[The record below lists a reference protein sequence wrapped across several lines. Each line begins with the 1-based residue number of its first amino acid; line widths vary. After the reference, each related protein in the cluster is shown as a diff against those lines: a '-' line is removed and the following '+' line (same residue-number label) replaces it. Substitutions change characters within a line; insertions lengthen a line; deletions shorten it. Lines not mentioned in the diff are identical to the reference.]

1 MNLYITLFLVVRACF
16 YYRGGFGFVLLRGF
30 SSLEVSLIFAFY
42 IWGPD
47 DLVRHLCP
55 EMFFPVLYI
64 YGIQSI
70 SFKIDFASL
79 CGAMA
84 WAGCLVH
91 PANHA
96 NLMPQHN
103 LVSGSMA
110 AQINSPTLRILKVVE
125 KIRLGNLKK
134 IEQAKTNMKQIGC
147 HFWGTFWHLSDTIKS
162 INIPILQGPKNMVF
176 HFFQCRKR
184 MKKTKNNKI
193 G

>member
-103 LVSGSMA
+103 LVAGSMA
-110 AQINSPTLRILKVVE
+110 AVQSISSSWVVWNQQSHFQNHPESGREKQAGKFQKLSRQKKYETRLKWPWMGLTGISSCTSG
-125 KIRLGNLKK
+125 K
-134 IEQAKTNMKQIGC
+134 
-147 HFWGTFWHLSDTIKS
+147 
-162 INIPILQGPKNMVF
+162 
-176 HFFQCRKR
+176 
-184 MKKTKNNKI
+184 
-193 G
+193 